1 MDPQRWKQ
9 VDDVLQSVLD
19 RAPQDR
25 DAFLRQAC
33 AGDAALEREV
43 RSLLT
48 LDQPAAGFLER
59 PAMEIAAR
67 AIARQHA
74 DDSGDFEIGATVSH
88 YRIVGKLGGGG
99 MGVVYKAEDTRLQR
113 FVALKFLSREFARD
127 PQALSRFQREAR
139 AASALN
145 HANICTLHD
154 IAHDSGVDYLVMEY
168 VEGKP
173 LDKLITS
180 KGLSLSKAIGYATQ
194 IASALAV
201 AHAAGIVHR
210 DIKPANVIVTPEGQV
225 KILDFGLAKLAEHML
240 PGSPAATEELTLTRS
255 GAILGTVSYMSPEQ
269 AAGLEVDHRSDIFS
283 LGIVLYEM
291 LAGRRPFQGKSQVDL
306 LHAIIYEPLPPAGS
320 ISPRL
325 EEILE
330 KALEKDPK
338 DRYQHAADL
347 SLDLRRVERPSRSM
361 ALTAPSLPAP
371 SHRLSW
377 ISWALAGTAALLL
390 AALAVLG
397 FAYFRQKPRVE
408 QSLRFQISAPGRA
421 EFPAF
426 SPDGRYL
433 AFVTNQGGPDQIW
446 IRAMDTL
453 EARPLTGT
461 EGASFPFWSP
471 NSAYLGFFAHGKI
484 QKIAIAGGPPQSLC
498 DAASG
503 RGGSW
508 SRDDVILFSPGPA
521 SRIFRVPAAGGAPVP
536 VTKLAAGRSV
546 GHRFPAFL
554 PDGFHFLY
562 NAGSDNPP
570 DAGVYLGSLD
580 GAAPVRL
587 APDVSNALYAPARA
601 GSNGHILF
609 RHGDTL
615 TALPFDVK
623 SLKVTGDMFPVAEQ
637 VWLGAATGFGAFSV
651 SGNDLLA
658 FRSGSATPNR
668 ELVWINR
675 AGNRVGVVGKPGAYE
690 DLAIS
695 RDGKTVALLVNSGT
709 RNDIWLQDVGRGVLS
724 RFTFNAGFSGSPV
737 WSPDGSRMIYAFEP
751 EGAFA
756 FEFYLKP
763 IGGNSQAELLF
774 HSVVGGGQDDWSP
787 DGKWLVYQEVGHETA
802 HDLWLLPLTP
812 DRKPVPYLV
821 TRFDERSARF
831 SPDGKWIAYE
841 SNESGRFEIYVQTFP
856 ASGAKYQISSL
867 GGTDAQ
873 WRRDGKEVFY
883 IGADKKLMV
892 VPVKLGST
900 LEAGAPQALFPVPE
914 TRTLLK
920 SFVYE
925 PSVDGQRFLVD
936 VPAAGEVAAAPPL
949 TIVTNWQNVL
959 KK

>member
-1 MDPQRWKQ
+1 MDPERWKQ
-9 VDDVLQSVLD
+9 VDNVLQSALD
-19 RAPQDR
+19 RTPGER
-25 DAFLRQAC
+25 DAYLRHAC
-33 AGDAALEREV
+33 AGDQALEREV
-43 RSLLT
+43 RSLLNS
-48 LDQPAAGFLER
+48 QQQAGSFLER
-59 PAMEIAAR
+59 PALEVAAR
-67 AIARQHA
+67 DLDSAP
-74 DDSGDFEIGATVSH
+74 DSGGLPIGATVSH
-88 YRIVGKLGGGG
+88 YRIVEKLGAGG
-99 MGVVYKAEDTRLQR
+99 MGVVYKAEDSRLQR
-113 FVALKFLSREFARD
+113 FVALKFVSHEFARD
-127 PQALSRFQREAR
+127 PDALNRFRREAR

-145 HANICTLHD
+145 HPNICTLYD
-154 IAHDSGVDYLVMEY
+154 IAHDSGVDYLAMEY
-168 VEGKP
+168 VEGKS
-173 LDKLITS
+173 LDKLITARRLPLAE
-180 KGLSLSKAIGYATQ
+180 GVGYATQ
-194 IASALAV
+194 IASALAA

-210 DIKPANVIVTPEGQV
+210 DIKPGNVIVTPEGQI
-225 KILDFGLAKLAEHML
+225 KILDFGLAKLTQRVLSSSHVE
-240 PGSPAATEELTLTRS
+240 TEKLSVTHAGT
-255 GAILGTVSYMSPEQ
+255 ILGTVAYMSPEQ
-269 AAGLEVDHRSDIFS
+269 ASGRETDHRSDIFS

-291 LAGRRPFQGKSQVDL
+291 VSGRKPFQGKSQVDL
-306 LHAIIYEPLPPAGS
+306 LHAIINDPPRPVGS
-320 ISPRL
+320 IPPRL

-338 DRYQHAADL
+338 ERYQHAGDL
-347 SLDLRRVERPSRSM
+347 SIDLKRVPRSPSSAASGADGR
-361 ALTAPSLPAP
+361 TAPSNRDRWLP
-371 SHRLSW
+371 
-377 ISWALAGTAALLL
+377 WALAAAATLLL
-390 AALAVLG
+390 AALTVLG
-397 FAYFRQKPRVE
+397 FAYFRQKPPAE
-408 QSLRFQISAPGRA
+408 QSLRYQISAPGRA

-461 EGASFPFWSP
+461 EGATFPFWSP
-471 NSAYLGFFAHGKI
+471 DSAYLGFFANGKL
-484 QKIAIAGGPPQSLC
+484 QKIAVAGGPPQSVC

-508 SRDDVILFSPGPA
+508 SRDGVILFSPGPA
-521 SRIFRVPAAGGAPVP
+521 GRIFRVPAAGGVPTP
-536 VTKLAAGRSV
+536 VTRLAEGRSV

-554 PDGFHFLY
+554 PDGVHFLY
-562 NAGSDNPP
+562 NAGSNNPP
-570 DAGVYLGSLD
+570 DAGVFLGSLN

-587 APDVSNALYAPARA
+587 APDVSNALYAPPARA
-601 GSNGHILF
+601 GGNAHILF

-615 TALPFDVK
+615 TALPFDAK

-637 VWLGAATGFGAFSV
+637 VWLSAATGFGAFSV
-651 SGNDLLA
+651 SESNLLA
-658 FRSGSATPNR
+658 FRSGSTTPNR

-675 AGNRVGVVGKPGAYE
+675 TGNRVGVVGKPGAYE

-737 WSPDGSRMIYAFEP
+737 WSPDGSRLIYAFEP

-756 FEFYLKP
+756 FDIYQKP
-763 IGGNSQAELLF
+763 IGGNSQQELLF
-774 HSVVGGGQDDWSP
+774 HSVIGGGQDDWSP
-787 DGKWLVYQEVGHETA
+787 DGKWLVYREVGHETA
-802 HDLWLLPLTP
+802 HDLWLLPLTG

-856 ASGAKYQISSL
+856 ASGVKYQISSL

-883 IGADKKLMV
+883 ISADKKLMA
-892 VPVKLGST
+892 VPVKLGPT

-914 TRTLLK
+914 TRTVLK
-920 SFVYE
+920 SFAYE

-936 VPAAGEVAAAPPL
+936 VPAGGEVAASPPL
-949 TIVTNWQNVL
+949 TIVTNWQNAL